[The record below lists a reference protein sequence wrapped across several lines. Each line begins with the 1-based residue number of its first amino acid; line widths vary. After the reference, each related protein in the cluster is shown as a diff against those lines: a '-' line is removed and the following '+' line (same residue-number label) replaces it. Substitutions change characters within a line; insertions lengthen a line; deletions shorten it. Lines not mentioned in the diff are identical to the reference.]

1 MSTVIGTIK
10 AIIGQ
15 AWIVASDGTRRQATE
30 GEQVMRGEQIVT
42 EQGAVTVTLPNGK
55 NLDLGRASHWG
66 DDTTVTAS
74 TENSPPQDLAA
85 AQQAIAEG
93 ADPSQVLEATAAGNP
108 VTSSA
113 TGEAGDGGEGHT
125 HVVLDLTG
133 QILDPTAG
141 YPTDGIDATF
151 PGPLEEETLL
161 ETDQDVNDT
170 DDDPIITPEPPVP
183 PVLPEASITIDAIAG
198 DNIINMREAMQETT
212 VVSGKTGHDVR
223 PGDVV
228 TVTVNGNH
236 YQTTVQAD
244 GSWSVNVNT
253 SDLLASGD
261 VQASVTTRDD
271 NGNEATASAQ
281 SSVGQAALNV
291 EVDIDPIGGDGWI
304 NAEEAKAENTTI
316 TGTVG
321 GDAKAGDVVHLEV
334 NGKPYEAVVREDL
347 TWSTEVK
354 TADLL
359 ADPEV
364 NGTITIKDEAG
375 NEATATAVEPV
386 QVDTTLPTVTL
397 DIDVIAGDG
406 WINAEEAKAENTTIT
421 GTVGGDAKAGDVV
434 HLEVNGK
441 PYEAVVRED
450 LTWST
455 EVKTADLLADPE
467 VNGTITIKDEA
478 GNEATATAV
487 EPVQVDTTLPTV
499 TLDIDVIAGDG
510 WINAEEAKA
519 ENTTITGTVGGDA
532 KAGDVVHL
540 EVNGKP
546 YEAVVR
552 EDLTWSTEVKTA
564 DLLAD
569 PEVNGTITIKDEAGN
584 EATATAVEP
593 VQVDTTLPTVTLDID
608 VIAGDGWINA
618 EEAKAENTTITGT
631 VGGDAKA
638 GDVVHLEVNGKPYE
652 AVVREDLTWSTEVKT
667 ADLLA
672 DPEVNGTITIKDEA
686 GNEATATA
694 VEPVQVDTTLPTVTL
709 DIDVIA
715 GDGWINAEEAKAENT
730 TITGTVGGD
739 AKAGDVVHL
748 EVNGKPYEAVV
759 REDLTWSTEVK
770 TADLLADPEVN
781 GTITIK
787 DEAGNE
793 ATATAV
799 EPVQVDTTLPTVTL
813 DIDVIAGDG
822 WINAEEAKAENTTI
836 TGTVGGDAKAGDV
849 VHLEVN
855 GKPYE
860 AVVREDLTWS
870 TEVKTAD
877 LLADPEVNG
886 TITIKDEAGNE
897 ATATAVEPVQVDTT
911 LPTVTLDID
920 VIAGDGWIN
929 AEEAKAE
936 NTTITGTVG
945 GDAKAGD
952 VVHLEVNG
960 KPYEAVVREDL
971 TWSTEVKTADLLAD
985 PEVNGTITIKDEAGN
1000 EATATAVEPVQVD
1013 TTLPTVTLDIDV
1025 IAGDGWINAEEAKAE
1040 NTTITGTVGGDAK
1053 AGDVVHLEVNGKPYE
1068 AVVREDLTWST
1079 EVKTAD
1085 LLADP
1090 EVNGTIT
1097 IKDEAGNEA
1106 TATAVEPV
1114 QVDITLPTVTLDI
1127 DVIAGDGWI
1136 NAEEA
1141 KAENTI
1147 ITGTVGGDAKAGDM
1161 VVLEVNG
1168 NRYEAIVQDD
1178 LTWSTEVKTADLLA
1192 DPEVNGTITIQ
1203 DEAGNEATAT
1213 AMEPVQVDITLPT
1226 VTLDIDVIA
1235 GDGWINAEEAK
1246 AENTTITGTVGGD
1259 AKAGDMVVLEV
1270 NGNRYEAEVQG
1281 DLTWSTEVKTAD
1293 LLADPEVNGTITI
1306 QDEAGN
1312 EATAT
1317 AMEPV
1322 QVDITLPTV
1331 TLDIDVIAGDGWIN
1345 AEEAKAENTII
1356 TGTVGGDA
1364 KAGDMVVLE
1373 VNGNRYEAEVQG
1385 DLTWSTEVKTAD
1397 LLADPEVNG
1406 TITIQDEAGNEA
1418 TATAMEPVQVD
1429 ITLPTVTL
1437 DIDVIA
1443 GDGWINAEEAKAE
1456 NTTITGTVGGDAKA
1470 GDMVVL
1476 EVNGNRYEAEV
1487 QGDLTW
1493 STEVKTA
1500 DLLADPEVNG
1510 TITIQDEAGNE
1521 ATATAME
1528 PVQVDITLP
1537 TVTLDID
1544 VIAGDG
1550 WINAEEAKA
1559 ENTIIT
1565 GTVGGDAKAG
1575 DMVVLEVNGNRYE
1588 AEVQGDLTWST
1599 EVKTA
1604 DLLADPEVNG
1614 TITIQDEAGNE
1625 ATATAMEPVQVDI
1638 TLPTV
1643 TLDIDVI
1650 AGDGWI
1656 NAEEAKAENTI
1667 ITGTVGGDAKA
1678 GDMVV
1683 LEVNGNR
1690 YEAEVQGDLT
1700 WSTEVK
1706 TADLLADP
1714 EVNGTITIQDEAGN
1728 EATAIDNE
1736 PVKIDTT
1743 INVVVTIDPVT
1754 GDDFLS
1760 FSETNKLPNED
1771 SPSIKVTGTVT
1782 GEATTDDFVE
1792 VKVGDVTI
1800 KVPVQDDGEGNL
1812 FWEAEFTAENL
1823 MKNPEVSASI
1833 TVQDEAGNIASD
1845 STERPVTI
1853 ETGNVITGNE
1863 YDNVLEG
1870 GEGTS
1875 DVIIAD
1881 TQGFQQQ
1888 PGQDYNIAFIVDS
1901 SGSVGAKDVEAIIKS
1916 LTQVFNT
1923 LSQNAQ
1929 LDGSGEV
1936 NILLVDFDAQ
1946 VNFAVSVNLTDKNAL
1961 KTLTDALANMKSGGG
1976 TNYEDAF
1983 KTAANWFTE
1992 MGSDGA
1998 ENLTYFIT
2006 DGKPTYYQSNEISSI
2021 DVDGR
2026 QGSTTMLDLSTVDY
2040 KEGTAFSMNI
2050 DGVDRVVIDAAGN
2063 VYSWSTNRSGNWVS
2077 TKEGELYK
2085 NGKGGYEISTRAGN
2099 GSSTTNTTTSNSKSA
2114 FALLLLACDNVEA
2127 IGINNGISANDLEPY
2142 DSDGNVM
2149 AGIAA
2154 DELANAILGGDDVQM
2169 AGAQDTVHGNAG
2181 NDILFGDMVLFGNS
2195 NGFAA
2200 IKEYVAG
2207 KLNVD
2212 ASQLDV
2218 SHVSQYIS
2226 EHPEEFDQSQNDGG
2240 KDVLFGGVGDDII
2253 YGGGGDDILVGG
2265 SGDDVLFGGK
2275 GDDILIGDGFDSSAE
2290 LASHMGTTVGDL
2302 TFDKVAD
2309 YVVQNSDELGAM
2321 GSGNDILHGGEGDD
2335 ILLGGGGNDILNGG
2349 LGDDILYGG
2358 TGNDT
2363 LTGGKGDD
2371 ILTGGSGSDTFTWLK
2386 GDDGHDVIKDFNAEE
2401 GDRIDLSDLLGGITE
2416 SLENYLQV
2424 IDDGK
2429 GNAVIEISTSG
2440 QIMNG
2445 ANVSITVEGSS
2456 VADINSLLA
2465 NPDNTSIII

>member
-1 MSTVIGTIK
+1 
-10 AIIGQ
+10 
-15 AWIVASDGTRRQATE
+15 
-30 GEQVMRGEQIVT
+30 
-42 EQGAVTVTLPNGK
+42 
-55 NLDLGRASHWG
+55 
-66 DDTTVTAS
+66 
-74 TENSPPQDLAA
+74 
-85 AQQAIAEG
+85 
-93 ADPSQVLEATAAGNP
+93 
-108 VTSSA
+108 
-113 TGEAGDGGEGHT
+113 
-125 HVVLDLTG
+125 
-133 QILDPTAG
+133 
-141 YPTDGIDATF
+141 
-151 PGPLEEETLL
+151 
-161 ETDQDVNDT
+161 
-170 DDDPIITPEPPVP
+170 
-183 PVLPEASITIDAIAG
+183 
-198 DNIINMREAMQETT
+198 
-212 VVSGKTGHDVR
+212 
-223 PGDVV
+223 
-228 TVTVNGNH
+228 
-236 YQTTVQAD
+236 
-244 GSWSVNVNT
+244 
-253 SDLLASGD
+253 
-261 VQASVTTRDD
+261 
-271 NGNEATASAQ
+271 
-281 SSVGQAALNV
+281 
-291 EVDIDPIGGDGWI
+291 
-304 NAEEAKAENTTI
+304 
-316 TGTVG
+316 
-321 GDAKAGDVVHLEV
+321 
-334 NGKPYEAVVREDL
+334 
-347 TWSTEVK
+347 
-354 TADLL
+354 
-359 ADPEV
+359 
-364 NGTITIKDEAG
+364 
-375 NEATATAVEPV
+375 
-386 QVDTTLPTVTL
+386 
-397 DIDVIAGDG
+397 
-406 WINAEEAKAENTTIT
+406 
-421 GTVGGDAKAGDVV
+421 
-434 HLEVNGK
+434 
-441 PYEAVVRED
+441 
-450 LTWST
+450 
-455 EVKTADLLADPE
+455 
-467 VNGTITIKDEA
+467 
-478 GNEATATAV
+478 
-487 EPVQVDTTLPTV
+487 
-499 TLDIDVIAGDG
+499 
-510 WINAEEAKA
+510 
-519 ENTTITGTVGGDA
+519 
-532 KAGDVVHL
+532 
-540 EVNGKP
+540 
-546 YEAVVR
+546 
-552 EDLTWSTEVKTA
+552 
-564 DLLAD
+564 
-569 PEVNGTITIKDEAGN
+569 
-584 EATATAVEP
+584 
-593 VQVDTTLPTVTLDID
+593 
-608 VIAGDGWINA
+608 
-618 EEAKAENTTITGT
+618 
-631 VGGDAKA
+631 
-638 GDVVHLEVNGKPYE
+638 
-652 AVVREDLTWSTEVKT
+652 
-667 ADLLA
+667 
-672 DPEVNGTITIKDEA
+672 
-686 GNEATATA
+686 
-694 VEPVQVDTTLPTVTL
+694 
-709 DIDVIA
+709 
-715 GDGWINAEEAKAENT
+715 
-730 TITGTVGGD
+730 
-739 AKAGDVVHL
+739 
-748 EVNGKPYEAVV
+748 
-759 REDLTWSTEVK
+759 
-770 TADLLADPEVN
+770 
-781 GTITIK
+781 
-787 DEAGNE
+787 
-793 ATATAV
+793 
-799 EPVQVDTTLPTVTL
+799 
-813 DIDVIAGDG
+813 
-822 WINAEEAKAENTTI
+822 
-836 TGTVGGDAKAGDV
+836 
-849 VHLEVN
+849 
-855 GKPYE
+855 
-860 AVVREDLTWS
+860 
-870 TEVKTAD
+870 
-877 LLADPEVNG
+877 
-886 TITIKDEAGNE
+886 
-897 ATATAVEPVQVDTT
+897 
-911 LPTVTLDID
+911 
-920 VIAGDGWIN
+920 
-929 AEEAKAE
+929 
-936 NTTITGTVG
+936 
-945 GDAKAGD
+945 
-952 VVHLEVNG
+952 
-960 KPYEAVVREDL
+960 
-971 TWSTEVKTADLLAD
+971 
-985 PEVNGTITIKDEAGN
+985 
-1000 EATATAVEPVQVD
+1000 
-1013 TTLPTVTLDIDV
+1013 
-1025 IAGDGWINAEEAKAE
+1025 
-1040 NTTITGTVGGDAK
+1040 
-1053 AGDVVHLEVNGKPYE
+1053 
-1068 AVVREDLTWST
+1068 
-1079 EVKTAD
+1079 
-1085 LLADP
+1085 
-1090 EVNGTIT
+1090 
-1097 IKDEAGNEA
+1097 
-1106 TATAVEPV
+1106 
-1114 QVDITLPTVTLDI
+1114 
-1127 DVIAGDGWI
+1127 
-1136 NAEEA
+1136 
-1141 KAENTI
+1141 
-1147 ITGTVGGDAKAGDM
+1147 
-1161 VVLEVNG
+1161 
-1168 NRYEAIVQDD
+1168 
-1178 LTWSTEVKTADLLA
+1178 
-1192 DPEVNGTITIQ
+1192 
-1203 DEAGNEATAT
+1203 
-1213 AMEPVQVDITLPT
+1213 
-1226 VTLDIDVIA
+1226 
-1235 GDGWINAEEAK
+1235 
-1246 AENTTITGTVGGD
+1246 
-1259 AKAGDMVVLEV
+1259 
-1270 NGNRYEAEVQG
+1270 
-1281 DLTWSTEVKTAD
+1281 
-1293 LLADPEVNGTITI
+1293 
-1306 QDEAGN
+1306 
-1312 EATAT
+1312 
-1317 AMEPV
+1317 
-1322 QVDITLPTV
+1322 
-1331 TLDIDVIAGDGWIN
+1331 
-1345 AEEAKAENTII
+1345 AKAENTII

-1385 DLTWSTEVKTAD
+1385 DLTWSAEVKTAD

-1418 TATAMEPVQVD
+1418 TA
-1429 ITLPTVTL
+1429 I
-1437 DIDVIA
+1437 
-1443 GDGWINAEEAKAE
+1443 
-1456 NTTITGTVGGDAKA
+1456 
-1470 GDMVVL
+1470 
-1476 EVNGNRYEAEV
+1476 
-1487 QGDLTW
+1487 
-1493 STEVKTA
+1493 
-1500 DLLADPEVNG
+1500 
-1510 TITIQDEAGNE
+1510 
-1521 ATATAME
+1521 
-1528 PVQVDITLP
+1528 
-1537 TVTLDID
+1537 
-1544 VIAGDG
+1544 
-1550 WINAEEAKA
+1550 
-1559 ENTIIT
+1559 
-1565 GTVGGDAKAG
+1565 
-1575 DMVVLEVNGNRYE
+1575 
-1588 AEVQGDLTWST
+1588 
-1599 EVKTA
+1599 
-1604 DLLADPEVNG
+1604 
-1614 TITIQDEAGNE
+1614 
-1625 ATATAMEPVQVDI
+1625 AMEPVQVDI

-2218 SHVSQYIS
+2218 SHISQYIS

>member
-66 DDTTVTAS
+66 DDTTVTTSAES
-74 TENSPPQDLAA
+74 SPPQDLAA

-364 NGTITIKDEAG
+364 NGTITIKD
-375 NEATATAVEPV
+375 
-386 QVDTTLPTVTL
+386 
-397 DIDVIAGDG
+397 
-406 WINAEEAKAENTTIT
+406 K
-421 GTVGGDAKAGDVV
+421 
-434 HLEVNGK
+434 
-441 PYEAVVRED
+441 
-450 LTWST
+450 
-455 EVKTADLLADPE
+455 
-467 VNGTITIKDEA
+467 
-478 GNEATATAV
+478 
-487 EPVQVDTTLPTV
+487 
-499 TLDIDVIAGDG
+499 
-510 WINAEEAKA
+510 
-519 ENTTITGTVGGDA
+519 
-532 KAGDVVHL
+532 
-540 EVNGKP
+540 
-546 YEAVVR
+546 
-552 EDLTWSTEVKTA
+552 
-564 DLLAD
+564 
-569 PEVNGTITIKDEAGN
+569 
-584 EATATAVEP
+584 
-593 VQVDTTLPTVTLDID
+593 
-608 VIAGDGWINA
+608 
-618 EEAKAENTTITGT
+618 
-631 VGGDAKA
+631 
-638 GDVVHLEVNGKPYE
+638 
-652 AVVREDLTWSTEVKT
+652 
-667 ADLLA
+667 
-672 DPEVNGTITIKDEA
+672 
-686 GNEATATA
+686 
-694 VEPVQVDTTLPTVTL
+694 
-709 DIDVIA
+709 
-715 GDGWINAEEAKAENT
+715 
-730 TITGTVGGD
+730 
-739 AKAGDVVHL
+739 
-748 EVNGKPYEAVV
+748 
-759 REDLTWSTEVK
+759 
-770 TADLLADPEVN
+770 
-781 GTITIK
+781 
-787 DEAGNE
+787 
-793 ATATAV
+793 
-799 EPVQVDTTLPTVTL
+799 
-813 DIDVIAGDG
+813 
-822 WINAEEAKAENTTI
+822 
-836 TGTVGGDAKAGDV
+836 
-849 VHLEVN
+849 
-855 GKPYE
+855 
-860 AVVREDLTWS
+860 
-870 TEVKTAD
+870 
-877 LLADPEVNG
+877 
-886 TITIKDEAGNE
+886 
-897 ATATAVEPVQVDTT
+897 
-911 LPTVTLDID
+911 
-920 VIAGDGWIN
+920 
-929 AEEAKAE
+929 
-936 NTTITGTVG
+936 
-945 GDAKAGD
+945 
-952 VVHLEVNG
+952 
-960 KPYEAVVREDL
+960 
-971 TWSTEVKTADLLAD
+971 
-985 PEVNGTITIKDEAGN
+985 
-1000 EATATAVEPVQVD
+1000 
-1013 TTLPTVTLDIDV
+1013 
-1025 IAGDGWINAEEAKAE
+1025 
-1040 NTTITGTVGGDAK
+1040 
-1053 AGDVVHLEVNGKPYE
+1053 
-1068 AVVREDLTWST
+1068 
-1079 EVKTAD
+1079 
-1085 LLADP
+1085 
-1090 EVNGTIT
+1090 
-1097 IKDEAGNEA
+1097 
-1106 TATAVEPV
+1106 
-1114 QVDITLPTVTLDI
+1114 
-1127 DVIAGDGWI
+1127 
-1136 NAEEA
+1136 
-1141 KAENTI
+1141 
-1147 ITGTVGGDAKAGDM
+1147 
-1161 VVLEVNG
+1161 
-1168 NRYEAIVQDD
+1168 
-1178 LTWSTEVKTADLLA
+1178 
-1192 DPEVNGTITIQ
+1192 
-1203 DEAGNEATAT
+1203 
-1213 AMEPVQVDITLPT
+1213 
-1226 VTLDIDVIA
+1226 
-1235 GDGWINAEEAK
+1235 
-1246 AENTTITGTVGGD
+1246 
-1259 AKAGDMVVLEV
+1259 
-1270 NGNRYEAEVQG
+1270 
-1281 DLTWSTEVKTAD
+1281 
-1293 LLADPEVNGTITI
+1293 
-1306 QDEAGN
+1306 
-1312 EATAT
+1312 
-1317 AMEPV
+1317 
-1322 QVDITLPTV
+1322 
-1331 TLDIDVIAGDGWIN
+1331 
-1345 AEEAKAENTII
+1345 
-1356 TGTVGGDA
+1356 
-1364 KAGDMVVLE
+1364 
-1373 VNGNRYEAEVQG
+1373 
-1385 DLTWSTEVKTAD
+1385 
-1397 LLADPEVNG
+1397 
-1406 TITIQDEAGNEA
+1406 
-1418 TATAMEPVQVD
+1418 
-1429 ITLPTVTL
+1429 
-1437 DIDVIA
+1437 
-1443 GDGWINAEEAKAE
+1443 
-1456 NTTITGTVGGDAKA
+1456 
-1470 GDMVVL
+1470 
-1476 EVNGNRYEAEV
+1476 
-1487 QGDLTW
+1487 
-1493 STEVKTA
+1493 
-1500 DLLADPEVNG
+1500 
-1510 TITIQDEAGNE
+1510 
-1521 ATATAME
+1521 
-1528 PVQVDITLP
+1528 
-1537 TVTLDID
+1537 
-1544 VIAGDG
+1544 
-1550 WINAEEAKA
+1550 
-1559 ENTIIT
+1559 
-1565 GTVGGDAKAG
+1565 
-1575 DMVVLEVNGNRYE
+1575 
-1588 AEVQGDLTWST
+1588 
-1599 EVKTA
+1599 
-1604 DLLADPEVNG
+1604 
-1614 TITIQDEAGNE
+1614 
-1625 ATATAMEPVQVDI
+1625 
-1638 TLPTV
+1638 
-1643 TLDIDVI
+1643 
-1650 AGDGWI
+1650 
-1656 NAEEAKAENTI
+1656 
-1667 ITGTVGGDAKA
+1667 
-1678 GDMVV
+1678 
-1683 LEVNGNR
+1683 
-1690 YEAEVQGDLT
+1690 
-1700 WSTEVK
+1700 
-1706 TADLLADP
+1706 
-1714 EVNGTITIQDEAGN
+1714 AGN

>member
-66 DDTTVTAS
+66 DDTTVTTSAES
-74 TENSPPQDLAA
+74 SPPQDLAA

-281 SSVGQAALNV
+281 SSVGQAALSV
-291 EVDIDPIGGDGWI
+291 EVTIDTIGGDGWI
-304 NAEEAKAENTTI
+304 NAEEAKAENTVI
-316 TGTVG
+316 SGTVG
-321 GDAKAGDVVHLEV
+321 GDAKAGDVVNLEV
-334 NGKPYEAVVREDL
+334 NGNQYEAVVRE
-347 TWSTEVK
+347 
-354 TADLL
+354 
-359 ADPEV
+359 
-364 NGTITIKDEAG
+364 
-375 NEATATAVEPV
+375 
-386 QVDTTLPTVTL
+386 
-397 DIDVIAGDG
+397 
-406 WINAEEAKAENTTIT
+406 
-421 GTVGGDAKAGDVV
+421 
-434 HLEVNGK
+434 
-441 PYEAVVRED
+441 
-450 LTWST
+450 
-455 EVKTADLLADPE
+455 
-467 VNGTITIKDEA
+467 
-478 GNEATATAV
+478 
-487 EPVQVDTTLPTV
+487 
-499 TLDIDVIAGDG
+499 
-510 WINAEEAKA
+510 
-519 ENTTITGTVGGDA
+519 
-532 KAGDVVHL
+532 
-540 EVNGKP
+540 
-546 YEAVVR
+546 
-552 EDLTWSTEVKTA
+552 
-564 DLLAD
+564 
-569 PEVNGTITIKDEAGN
+569 
-584 EATATAVEP
+584 
-593 VQVDTTLPTVTLDID
+593 
-608 VIAGDGWINA
+608 
-618 EEAKAENTTITGT
+618 
-631 VGGDAKA
+631 
-638 GDVVHLEVNGKPYE
+638 
-652 AVVREDLTWSTEVKT
+652 
-667 ADLLA
+667 
-672 DPEVNGTITIKDEA
+672 
-686 GNEATATA
+686 
-694 VEPVQVDTTLPTVTL
+694 
-709 DIDVIA
+709 
-715 GDGWINAEEAKAENT
+715 
-730 TITGTVGGD
+730 
-739 AKAGDVVHL
+739 
-748 EVNGKPYEAVV
+748 
-759 REDLTWSTEVK
+759 
-770 TADLLADPEVN
+770 
-781 GTITIK
+781 
-787 DEAGNE
+787 
-793 ATATAV
+793 
-799 EPVQVDTTLPTVTL
+799 
-813 DIDVIAGDG
+813 
-822 WINAEEAKAENTTI
+822 
-836 TGTVGGDAKAGDV
+836 
-849 VHLEVN
+849 
-855 GKPYE
+855 
-860 AVVREDLTWS
+860 
-870 TEVKTAD
+870 
-877 LLADPEVNG
+877 
-886 TITIKDEAGNE
+886 
-897 ATATAVEPVQVDTT
+897 
-911 LPTVTLDID
+911 
-920 VIAGDGWIN
+920 
-929 AEEAKAE
+929 
-936 NTTITGTVG
+936 
-945 GDAKAGD
+945 
-952 VVHLEVNG
+952 
-960 KPYEAVVREDL
+960 
-971 TWSTEVKTADLLAD
+971 
-985 PEVNGTITIKDEAGN
+985 
-1000 EATATAVEPVQVD
+1000 
-1013 TTLPTVTLDIDV
+1013 
-1025 IAGDGWINAEEAKAE
+1025 
-1040 NTTITGTVGGDAK
+1040 
-1053 AGDVVHLEVNGKPYE
+1053 
-1068 AVVREDLTWST
+1068 
-1079 EVKTAD
+1079 
-1085 LLADP
+1085 
-1090 EVNGTIT
+1090 
-1097 IKDEAGNEA
+1097 
-1106 TATAVEPV
+1106 
-1114 QVDITLPTVTLDI
+1114 
-1127 DVIAGDGWI
+1127 
-1136 NAEEA
+1136 
-1141 KAENTI
+1141 
-1147 ITGTVGGDAKAGDM
+1147 
-1161 VVLEVNG
+1161 
-1168 NRYEAIVQDD
+1168 
-1178 LTWSTEVKTADLLA
+1178 
-1192 DPEVNGTITIQ
+1192 
-1203 DEAGNEATAT
+1203 
-1213 AMEPVQVDITLPT
+1213 
-1226 VTLDIDVIA
+1226 
-1235 GDGWINAEEAK
+1235 
-1246 AENTTITGTVGGD
+1246 
-1259 AKAGDMVVLEV
+1259 
-1270 NGNRYEAEVQG
+1270 

-1406 TITIQDEAGNEA
+1406 AITIKD
-1418 TATAMEPVQVD
+1418 
-1429 ITLPTVTL
+1429 
-1437 DIDVIA
+1437 
-1443 GDGWINAEEAKAE
+1443 K
-1456 NTTITGTVGGDAKA
+1456 
-1470 GDMVVL
+1470 
-1476 EVNGNRYEAEV
+1476 
-1487 QGDLTW
+1487 
-1493 STEVKTA
+1493 
-1500 DLLADPEVNG
+1500 
-1510 TITIQDEAGNE
+1510 
-1521 ATATAME
+1521 
-1528 PVQVDITLP
+1528 
-1537 TVTLDID
+1537 
-1544 VIAGDG
+1544 
-1550 WINAEEAKA
+1550 
-1559 ENTIIT
+1559 
-1565 GTVGGDAKAG
+1565 
-1575 DMVVLEVNGNRYE
+1575 
-1588 AEVQGDLTWST
+1588 
-1599 EVKTA
+1599 
-1604 DLLADPEVNG
+1604 
-1614 TITIQDEAGNE
+1614 
-1625 ATATAMEPVQVDI
+1625 
-1638 TLPTV
+1638 
-1643 TLDIDVI
+1643 
-1650 AGDGWI
+1650 
-1656 NAEEAKAENTI
+1656 
-1667 ITGTVGGDAKA
+1667 
-1678 GDMVV
+1678 
-1683 LEVNGNR
+1683 
-1690 YEAEVQGDLT
+1690 
-1700 WSTEVK
+1700 
-1706 TADLLADP
+1706 
-1714 EVNGTITIQDEAGN
+1714 AGN

-2099 GSSTTNTTTSNSKSA
+2099 GSSTTNTTTTNSLSA
-2114 FALLLLACDNVEA
+2114 FALLALACKNVEA
-2127 IGINNGISANDLEPY
+2127 IGINNGISANDLKPY
-2142 DSDGNVM
+2142 DTDGNVM
-2149 AGIAA
+2149 SGIAA
-2154 DELANAILGGDDVQM
+2154 DELANAILGGDNVQM

-2195 NGFAA
+2195 NGYAA

-2207 KLNVD
+2207 KLGVSAND
-2212 ASQLDV
+2212 LDV
-2218 SHVSQYIS
+2218 SHVSQYIN
-2226 EHPEEFDQSQNDGG
+2226 EHPAEFDQSQSDGG
-2240 KDVLFGGVGDDII
+2240 KDVLFGGQGDDII

-2335 ILLGGGGNDILNGG
+2335 LLLGGGGNDILNGG

-2371 ILTGGSGSDTFTWLK
+2371 ILHGGTGSDTFTWLK